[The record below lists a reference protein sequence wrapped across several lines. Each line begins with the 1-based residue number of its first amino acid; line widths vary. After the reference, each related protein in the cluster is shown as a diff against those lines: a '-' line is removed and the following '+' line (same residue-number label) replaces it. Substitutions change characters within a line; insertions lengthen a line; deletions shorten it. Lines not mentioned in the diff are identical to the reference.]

1 MHALTLWLRF
11 GSGLL
16 ACSYASFIGVI
27 IVSTFNVQQGH
38 LKIKHYYLFLLSVK
52 NICVSGAQKQS

>member
-1 MHALTLWLRF
+1 MHALTLWL
-11 GSGLL
+11 GLGLL
-16 ACSYASFIGVI
+16 ACSYASFIGII
-27 IVSTFNVQQGH
+27 IVSTCNVQQGH